1 MAGLKAGGLCIV
13 QQAERCAAKRMVLVA
28 PDEWKQ
34 GLVRV
39 KDQATREES
48 NVPVAELMNF

>member
-1 MAGLKAGGLCIV
+1 
-13 QQAERCAAKRMVLVA
+13 MVLVA

-39 KDQATREES
+39 KNQATREES
-48 NVPVAELMNF
+48 NVPVAELLNF